1 MYCPLHLRIL
11 VYTHLYLYILFLL
24 WSLFRLS
31 NIQNTAHIC
40 GHFAN
45 NLVHSLS
52 NPVLYTHLYLYI
64 LFLLWSLFRLSN
76 IQNTAHICGHF
87 ANNLVHSLSNPVLYT
102 HLYLYILFLLWSLFR
117 LSNIQNTAH
126 ICGHFANNLVHSL
139 SNPVLTFNL
148 PPLAACKGK
157 TLNWL
162 KPLSEFKNLTPLMAS
177 WECLCC
183 SKRNMTLTVR
193 WRHHV
198 ECTPGAAGSVTD
210 FPITFWRLSSITKQ
224 THDNMESFC
233 FIWF

>member
-1 MYCPLHLRIL
+1 M
-11 VYTHLYLYILFLL
+11 
-24 WSLFRLS
+24 
-31 NIQNTAHIC
+31 
-40 GHFAN
+40 
-45 NLVHSLS
+45 
-52 NPVLYTHLYLYI
+52 
-64 LFLLWSLFRLSN
+64 
-76 IQNTAHICGHF
+76 
-87 ANNLVHSLSNPVLYT
+87 
-102 HLYLYILFLLWSLFR
+102 LWSLFR

-198 ECTPGAAGSVTD
+198 ECTQGAAGSVTD

-233 FIWF
+233 FIWFFKKKRDMKANSCWRWRYICVCVSIDHDLEPFKMPELMRVKPESIFTHRNRE

>member
-1 MYCPLHLRIL
+1 MYCLLRLRIL

-31 NIQNTAHIC
+31 NIQNTTHIC

-76 IQNTAHICGHF
+76 IQNT
-87 ANNLVHSLSNPVLYT
+87 T
-102 HLYLYILFLLWSLFR
+102 
-117 LSNIQNTAH
+117 H

-162 KPLSEFKNLTPLMAS
+162 KPLSEFKNLTPLVAA

-233 FIWF
+233 FIWLQKKKRDMKANSYWRWR